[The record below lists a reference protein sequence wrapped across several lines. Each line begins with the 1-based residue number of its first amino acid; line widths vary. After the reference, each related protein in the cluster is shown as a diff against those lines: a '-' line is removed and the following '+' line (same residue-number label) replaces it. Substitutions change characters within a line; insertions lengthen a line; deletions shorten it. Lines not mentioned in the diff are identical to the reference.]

1 MSGEAPAAQP
11 SRRLPTWQLFAL
23 AVFVWGTTW
32 HAIVYQIA
40 ETPVVWGV
48 ALRFALAGAF
58 CAAVAAWRGEAL
70 WIGARGVGLAAFQGV
85 FMYSLSYL
93 CVYEAEHHVAS
104 GLVAIGYSLS
114 PVLNGVASHLIWKTP
129 LSRRFLL
136 GGALGVAGVVLIFA
150 PELLRANP
158 RGSTALGLVFTIAA
172 VLLSSV
178 GSLSSSRNRARGLPF
193 WSTMAWGMGAGSLL
207 SLAVAAVQGTA
218 LPWPLS
224 GAWWA
229 SLLYLSIAG
238 SAIAFACFLG
248 LQQRLGPGPAS
259 TVGVATPVLALVV
272 STAVEGFVPGWW
284 TLAGVVLALGGSAMA
299 LGFGA
304 GLGRRS
310 S

>member
-1 MSGEAPAAQP
+1 MRSDRLQ
-11 SRRLPTWQLFAL
+11 LPTWQLFAL
-23 AVFVWGTTW
+23 AVLVWGTTW
-32 HAIVYQIA
+32 HAIIYQIA

-58 CAAVAAWRGEAL
+58 CAVVAAWRGERL
-70 WIGARGVGLAAFQGV
+70 WIGYRGLALATFQGL

-93 CVYEAEHHVAS
+93 CVYEAEHHVPS

-114 PVLNGVASHLIWKTP
+114 PILNGVASHLIWKTP
-129 LSRRFLL
+129 LSRRFLA
-136 GGALGVAGVVLIFA
+136 GGVMGMAGVALIFA
-150 PELLRANP
+150 PELVRADAK
-158 RGSTALGLVFTIAA
+158 GDTTLGFIFTVGA

-178 GSLSSSRNRARGLPF
+178 GSLASSRNRAMGLPF
-193 WSTMAWGMGAGSLL
+193 WATIAWGMGAGALL
-207 SLAVAAVQGTA
+207 SVGLAQAQGSS

-259 TVGVATPVLALVV
+259 TVGVATPVLALIV
-272 STAVEGFVPGWW
+272 STALEGFVPTLW
-284 TLAGVVLALGGSAMA
+284 TLAGVALALGGSALA
-299 LGFGA
+299 LGLRFK
-304 GLGRRS
+304 RS
-310 S
+310 